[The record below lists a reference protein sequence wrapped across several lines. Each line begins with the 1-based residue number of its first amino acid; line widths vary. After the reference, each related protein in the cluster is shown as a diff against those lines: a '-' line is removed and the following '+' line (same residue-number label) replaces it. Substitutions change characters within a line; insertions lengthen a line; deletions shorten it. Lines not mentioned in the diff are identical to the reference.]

1 MASST
6 DHRKTILLP
15 ILLSLTM
22 INYALTLTL
31 SALGI
36 SDVHLMLHFSH
47 INIVIA
53 LIMTIYLM
61 IRGIRNNKLDKGFV
75 YTVIIA
81 MTFAAIGVASDLA
94 RYLITNDRLDDTSY
108 FTRIGVLIF
117 VSLLGIHLIRKR
129 TRLAIDKERAVVM
142 EKMAYTDSL
151 TGLANR
157 AAFHEKEKEV
167 ALNKTDCIII
177 QLDINY
183 LKTVN
188 DKHGHAEGDRHITKA
203 AHIIQECF
211 KDIGT
216 SYRTGGDEFIVIAN
230 CNDITVVEDALDKID
245 ECAKQYNAEI
255 SPPVSLQI
263 AYGYA
268 ELDHHKGS
276 SKPPSTSPIS
286 VCTRKNAK

>member
-15 ILLSLTM
+15 ILLCLTM

-47 INIVIA
+47 VNIVIA

-61 IRGIRNNKLDKGFV
+61 IRRIRNNKLDKGFV

-203 AHIIQECF
+203 AHIIQE
-211 KDIGT
+211 
-216 SYRTGGDEFIVIAN
+216 
-230 CNDITVVEDALDKID
+230 
-245 ECAKQYNAEI
+245 
-255 SPPVSLQI
+255 
-263 AYGYA
+263 
-268 ELDHHKGS
+268 
-276 SKPPSTSPIS
+276 
-286 VCTRKNAK
+286 

>member
-47 INIVIA
+47 VNIVIA

-61 IRGIRNNKLDKGFV
+61 IRRIRNNKLDKGFV

-203 AHIIQECF
+203 AHIIQE
-211 KDIGT
+211 
-216 SYRTGGDEFIVIAN
+216 
-230 CNDITVVEDALDKID
+230 
-245 ECAKQYNAEI
+245 
-255 SPPVSLQI
+255 
-263 AYGYA
+263 
-268 ELDHHKGS
+268 
-276 SKPPSTSPIS
+276 
-286 VCTRKNAK
+286 